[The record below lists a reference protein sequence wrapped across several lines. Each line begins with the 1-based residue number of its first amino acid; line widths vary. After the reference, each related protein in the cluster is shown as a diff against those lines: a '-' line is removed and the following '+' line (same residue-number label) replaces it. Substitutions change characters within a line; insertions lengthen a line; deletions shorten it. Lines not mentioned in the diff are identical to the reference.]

1 MFQLV
6 GAKQDDAE
14 AAAHVLLADVGP
26 FGGWCS
32 LRFRV
37 YRVYCRVGITPL
49 SDVGLGSKTIIINSC
64 QHLRYGP
71 KYNFIAYSRP
81 RRILLI

>member
-26 FGGWCS
+26 FGGGAAC
-32 LRFRV
+32 
-37 YRVYCRVGITPL
+37 
-49 SDVGLGSKTIIINSC
+49 DLG
-64 QHLRYGP
+64 
-71 KYNFIAYSRP
+71 FIGCAVE
-81 RRILLI
+81 LA